1 MAPDTVLQGVKELL
15 ADALRDT
22 GGAREIQDSDDI
34 VHGLGLDSLQM
45 IHFLLGVET
54 RFSISLDFEKIDLDT
69 LGSVSQ
75 FAQMVRE
82 LQVAQSVQQPRGV

>member
-1 MAPDTVLQGVKELL
+1 MTDGEILQGVKELL

-22 GGAREIQDSDDI
+22 GATREIRDDDDI

-54 RFSISLDFEKIDLDT
+54 RFEIALDFEKIDLDT
-69 LGSVSQ
+69 LGSVKQ
-75 FAQMVRE
+75 FAQLVRS
-82 LQVAQSVQQPRGV
+82 LKKG

>member
-1 MAPDTVLQGVKELL
+1 VTEDEILHGLKELL

-22 GGAREIQDSDDI
+22 GGTREIHDDDDI

-54 RFSISLDFEKIDLDT
+54 RFEIALDFEKIDLDT
-69 LGSVSQ
+69 LGSVRQ
-75 FAQMVRE
+75 FADLVRA
-82 LQVAQSVQQPRGV
+82 LIPPKRA

>member
-1 MAPDTVLQGVKELL
+1 MTGEEILQGVKELL

-22 GGAREIQDSDDI
+22 GGAREIRDDDDI

-54 RFSISLDFEKIDLDT
+54 RFQIALDFEKIDLDT
-69 LGSVSQ
+69 LGSVKQ
-75 FAQMVRE
+75 FAQLVRE
-82 LQVAQSVQQPRGV
+82 LQAAPP

>member
-1 MAPDTVLQGVKELL
+1 VKELL

-22 GGAREIQDSDDI
+22 GGAREIRDGDDI

-54 RFSISLDFEKIDLDT
+54 RFQIALDFEKIDLDT
-69 LGSVSQ
+69 LGSVKQ
-75 FAQMVRE
+75 FAELVRE
-82 LQVAQSVQQPRGV
+82 LQQP

>member
-1 MAPDTVLQGVKELL
+1 MTSGEILQGVKELL

-22 GGAREIQDSDDI
+22 GGAREIRDDDDI

-54 RFSISLDFEKIDLDT
+54 RFAIALDFEKIDLDT
-69 LGSVSQ
+69 LGSVKQ
-75 FAQMVRE
+75 FAQLVRG
-82 LQVAQSVQQPRGV
+82 LQAAPP

>member
-1 MAPDTVLQGVKELL
+1 MTGDEILQGVKELL

-22 GGAREIQDSDDI
+22 GTAREIRDDDDI

-54 RFSISLDFEKIDLDT
+54 RFEIALDFEKIDLDT
-69 LGSVSQ
+69 LGSVKQ
-75 FAQMVRE
+75 FAQLVRE
-82 LQVAQSVQQPRGV
+82 LKKG

>member
-1 MAPDTVLQGVKELL
+1 MTADAILQGVKELL

-22 GGAREIQDSDDI
+22 GGAREIRDDDDL

-54 RFSISLDFEKIDLDT
+54 RFEVALDFEKIDLDA
-69 LGSVSQ
+69 LGSVKQ
-75 FAQMVRE
+75 FAQLVRA
-82 LQVAQSVQQPRGV
+82 LKNGA

>member
-1 MAPDTVLQGVKELL
+1 VTGDAILQGVKELL

-22 GGAREIQDSDDI
+22 GGAREIRDGDDI

-54 RFSISLDFEKIDLDT
+54 RFQIALDFEKIDLDT
-69 LGSVSQ
+69 LGSVKQ
-75 FAQMVRE
+75 FAELVRE
-82 LQVAQSVQQPRGV
+82 LQQP

>member
-1 MAPDTVLQGVKELL
+1 MTGDAILQGVKELL

-22 GGAREIQDSDDI
+22 GGAREIRDGDDI

-54 RFSISLDFEKIDLDT
+54 RFQIALDFEKIDLDT
-69 LGSVSQ
+69 LGSVKQ
-75 FAQMVRE
+75 FAELVRE
-82 LQVAQSVQQPRGV
+82 LQQP